1 MVGYAYPDPHPNPYL
16 HPVLPQI
23 PSSIPKNLYF
33 VCAGAKIIHGSS
45 SETYLPTENSGI
57 LSGITSF
64 LFSSNLRRVVIQV
77 RRSLTFHHLQLEPKV
92 LNMVAVHF
100 SQEQTP
106 LHPGN
111 CWCFSG
117 GEGHLVISL
126 AQPAAVSHVTLGH
139 ISKSQSPTGNTSSA
153 PRKFSVYVRK
163 THSKLLRWE
172 DLWTQNHASL
182 FHPVLQGL
190 WNTKDPGIYLGTVT
204 YNIDGPSF
212 QTSRLG
218 VSRQSQT
225 LHSILFLLDDQST
238 CPSPTSVFW
247 TFSDRH

>member
-1 MVGYAYPDPHPNPYL
+1 MD
-16 HPVLPQI
+16 I
-23 PSSIPKNLYF
+23 
-33 VCAGAKIIHGSS
+33 
-45 SETYLPTENSGI
+45 
-57 LSGITSF
+57 
-64 LFSSNLRRVVIQV
+64 
-77 RRSLTFHHLQLEPKV
+77 
-92 LNMVAVHF
+92 VHF

-163 THSKLLRWE
+163 TNVKLLRRG
-172 DLWTQNHASL
+172 DLWTQTHTSL
-182 FHPVLQGL
+182 FLPRLQGL
-190 WNTKDPGIYLGTVT
+190 WNTKDPGVYLGTVT

-218 VSRQSQT
+218 VSKQPQT
-225 LHSILFLLDDQST
+225 LHSTLFLLG
-238 CPSPTSVFW
+238 
-247 TFSDRH
+247 